1 MWPECCSEEKPER
14 SAAVRIISDMVRE
27 LMRKICDIDG
37 IERQQELMLKL
48 FKFLGSVT
56 SLEDAAQKLTALA
69 ISADKKE
76 SEEEKSEEESTGL
89 EDLYTD

>member
-14 SAAVRIISDMVRE
+14 SAAVRIVSDMVRE
-27 LMRKICDIDG
+27 LMRKICDVDW
-37 IERQQELMLKL
+37 IEKQQELMLKL
-48 FKFLGSVT
+48 FKFLWSIT
-56 SLEDAAQKLTALA
+56 SLEDAAQKLTSLA

-89 EDLYTD
+89 EDLYTE